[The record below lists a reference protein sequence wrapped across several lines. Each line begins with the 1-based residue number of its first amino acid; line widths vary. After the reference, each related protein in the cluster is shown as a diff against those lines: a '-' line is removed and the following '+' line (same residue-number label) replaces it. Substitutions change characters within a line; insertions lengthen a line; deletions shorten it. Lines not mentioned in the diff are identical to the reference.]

1 MTSLLLEPPLLEPP
15 LLPFVGHALVGLTPC
30 SFRPLASF
38 VKLRQEACHLG
49 PGACEAFMNDV
60 PQSAKRYSFT
70 SCDGAKGWASSLS
83 SCDELS
89 SADVASSRF
98 RFMEP
103 RRLIKGDGYRSVHIS
118 GVHMEVMVREKISS
132 SEYLDYLTST
142 LHLEM
147 GPTLSMFYGLN

>member
-1 MTSLLLEPPLLEPP
+1 MRAGGIDALQ
-15 LLPFVGHALVGLTPC
+15 LPALWP
-30 SFRPLASF
+30 RF

-60 PQSAKRYSFT
+60 PRVSKRYSFT

-103 RRLIKGDGYRSVHIS
+103 RRLIKGDGYRSYKKAYKKAISVHIE
-118 GVHMEVMVREKISS
+118 GAWYGEKNLHLASS
-132 SEYLDYLTST
+132 
-142 LHLEM
+142 LHLEY
-147 GPTLSMFYGLN
+147 L